1 MEGIKVEVKV
11 KAGDIR
17 YTFGNIVDAVA
28 EKAFDMVEGWT
39 HYDVRRHERDM
50 GGVQVWKIDL
60 QNQELVGDAET
71 VADVYIRFYGMDDDT
86 PDDAVVADVIIDV
99 DEDVQKRVRVK
110 KAFMELADTDTDFSL
125 AADMFIRWCVEEEF
139 RTESFQAFVEWISD
153 EQIDGTWEF
162 FFGYSSNFE
171 KFAADWVDESEVEDY
186 LGFAKENALI

>member
-1 MEGIKVEVKV
+1 MIEIKV

-50 GGVQVWKIDL
+50 GGVEVWEIDL
-60 QNQELVGDAET
+60 QNQEIVGDTET
-71 VADVYIRFYGMDDDT
+71 VADVYIRYYDHDDDT
-86 PDDAVVADVIIDV
+86 PDDAVVADAIIEV
-99 DEDVQKRVRVK
+99 DSNAQKRVRVK

-139 RTESFQAFVEWISD
+139 RTESFLSFLEWID
-153 EQIDGTWEF
+153 EEKINDTWEF
-162 FFGYSSNFE
+162 FFGYSSDFE
-171 KFAADWVDESEVEDY
+171 KFASDWVDESEVADY
-186 LGFAKENALI
+186 LGFAKGNVN